1 MQVLHVDN
9 ILLEAGTESS
19 DHVISGAR
27 SAAPCIGTYLGTY
40 LGTYVY
46 VHVVVGRAVGTKH
59 ISSNMQFHDSKS
71 P

>member
-40 LGTYVY
+40 LGTYVCTY
-46 VHVVVGRAVGTKH
+46 VLV
-59 ISSNMQFHDSKS
+59 SKKQRT
-71 P
+71 